1 MAKQQNIYHLPRG
14 EIQVFDGDPLHYHAF
29 MRAFDRNIE
38 ERADAGDC
46 TSWHNIQGDILMAD
60 IDHVSPG
67 ARASWKLWPAKV
79 YLVA

>member
-1 MAKQQNIYHLPRG
+1 M
-14 EIQVFDGDPLHYHAF
+14 FDGDPLHYHAF

-46 TSWHNIQGDILMAD
+46 TSWHNTQGNILMAD

-67 ARASWKLWPAKV
+67 ARAS
-79 YLVA
+79 